1 MPDLTCAVVHWNTPE
16 LLADCVTSLLAE
28 TARLAAA
35 GLHAE
40 VVVVDSGSR
49 PAVRARLDTLL
60 PAGAT
65 LLAAETNCGY
75 GSAANLAFARSTAPL
90 FLVSNADVLYLPG
103 SLAALVELLRARP
116 EVALAGPAS
125 WWDRSG
131 RSSSTPASRRIASGW
146 RRMRRRSPAPRGRR
160 SARLAADGG
169 DRLRDRRARG
179 RALDCLL
186 ARREPVVAAGGLFDP
201 SFFLYYED
209 TDLCR
214 RLRDRALPI
223 LYEPRAQIVHLFN
236 QSRSPQAAARLAAS
250 RRQYLDKHYGA
261 TEAEH
266 LLALAAASVPGE
278 ADFREWGLR
287 DLGTPGPPPRF
298 VWESDGESLFTLG
311 LNPQIV
317 PAALARCARPALALT
332 GSFWEQLVPG
342 TYWARATDPAGERVH
357 GYWRFA
363 RPYRRPLPP
372 ATVALPAPFVSLPS
386 PPVGRSHS
394 STG

>member
-40 VVVVDSGSR
+40 VVVVDSGSC

-75 GSAANLAFARSTAPL
+75 GGAANLAFARSTAPL

-125 WWDRSG
+125 WWDRERTLLLNPG
-131 RSSSTPASRRIASGW
+131 FPEDRERLEEDAAAAAGATWPAHALAW
-146 RRMRRRSPAPRGRR
+146 QRRMAATAFATAPREV
-160 SARLAADGG
+160 ALLAGA
-169 DRLRDRRARG
+169 
-179 RALDCLL
+179 CLL

-278 ADFREWGLR
+278 ADFREWGPR
-287 DLGTPGPPPRF
+287 DLGTPGQPPRF
-298 VWESDGESLFTLG
+298 VWESEGESLFTLG

-363 RPYRRPLPP
+363 RP
-372 ATVALPAPFVSLPS
+372 
-386 PPVGRSHS
+386 
-394 STG
+394 